1 MNTQQTAVEWLVTML
16 YSPVCNGFLN
26 GQRRVIPHDIIEQA
40 KAMEKEQKGYT
51 EEQAYEIWRAGQEYW
66 KTSGSSITF
75 EELIEKFKSE
85 QYYNE
90 TYNK

>member
-1 MNTQQTAVEWLVTML
+1 MKQTAVEWFIENL
-16 YSPVCNGFLN
+16 PIRFKNAILN
-26 GQRRVIPHDIIEQA
+26 ECGEEIEKA